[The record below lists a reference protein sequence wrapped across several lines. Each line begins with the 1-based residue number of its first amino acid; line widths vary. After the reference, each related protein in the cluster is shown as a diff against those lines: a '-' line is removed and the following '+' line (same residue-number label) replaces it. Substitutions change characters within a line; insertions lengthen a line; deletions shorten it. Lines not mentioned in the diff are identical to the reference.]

1 MSGCLYP
8 IKVRS
13 DPNFC
18 GFSRNPKEGLW
29 MIEFSKLFL
38 QQKSIFDYF
47 ENPRNSFDKIRE
59 TFVSL
64 IYNLYKEKMFTIEIK
79 DERKA

>member
-1 MSGCLYP
+1 
-8 IKVRS
+8 
-13 DPNFC
+13 
-18 GFSRNPKEGLW
+18 